1 VRIHASLQALPPAPE
16 GRAIAIGAFDGV
28 HLGHRAIIGRAVER
42 ARDGGVP
49 ATVLTFEP
57 QPIAVLRPELKTVVL
72 TPPERKAELIA
83 ELGVDDLVIAPFTRA
98 FSLIRWDRFAE
109 MLAKPPIDA
118 RWVVVG
124 QNFHFGNRGRGNAA
138 LLAER
143 AQSLGFVVDVPPI
156 VESPPGKPVSST
168 RVRRLVMQGEVAEA
182 IPLLARPHSVDG
194 TVVPGD
200 QRGRALGIP
209 TANLAVPA
217 ATAVPARGVYAGH
230 AHVGGEV
237 FAAAVNIGVAPT
249 FTSGTGEPRVEVFL
263 LDHADRDLYGERLRV
278 CFIER
283 LRPERRFP
291 SPEALVAQVHQ
302 DIERARVL
310 AGSVGGGL
318 C

>member
-1 VRIHASLQALPPAPE
+1 MRVHGSLEALPPAPE
-16 GRAIAIGAFDGV
+16 GRALAIGAFDGV

-42 ARDGGVP
+42 ARAAGIP

-98 FSLIRWDRFAE
+98 FSLIRWDRFAG
-109 MLAKPPIDA
+109 MLAQQPIAA

-143 AQSLGFVVDVPPI
+143 AGSLGYAVDVPPI

-168 RVRRLVMQGEVAEA
+168 RVRRLVAHGEVAEV

-194 TVVPGD
+194 TVVHGD

-209 TANLAVPA
+209 TANLSLPPSVAI
-217 ATAVPARGVYAGH
+217 PARGVYAGH
-230 AHVGGEV
+230 AHVAGEV
-237 FAAAVNIGVAPT
+237 FAAAVNVGVAPT
-249 FTSGTGEPRVEVFL
+249 FTEGLGDLRVEVFL
-263 LDHADRDLYGERLRV
+263 LDYEDGDLYGEGLRV

-291 SPEALVAQVHQ
+291 SPEALVAQVRE
-302 DIERARVL
+302 DIERARAL
-310 AGSVGGGL
+310 AGGVGGAL